1 MKKKRRTEQ
10 AGYIPPEPISDS
22 TPAKDEDIPKD
33 FEDIG
38 INVGKYAAMYKKA
51 KESGRLKRRTQRIF
65 SWGVDGHELIGKIID
80 IVPFDKGKFQG
91 ECNQYIMETDQ
102 GNVSFILG
110 TYTDAQLEGEAIVN
124 KVVRVEFLDKK
135 ELEDGR
141 SVNNFDVSVLE
152 E

>member
-1 MKKKRRTEQ
+1 
-10 AGYIPPEPISDS
+10 
-22 TPAKDEDIPKD
+22 
-33 FEDIG
+33 
-38 INVGKYAAMYKKA
+38 
-51 KESGRLKRRTQRIF
+51 
-65 SWGVDGHELIGKIID
+65 
-80 IVPFDKGKFQG
+80 
-91 ECNQYIMETDQ
+91 METDQ